1 MYKRRLGR
9 DQLDHERQGVRQCH
23 RLGVAVEVLGS
34 KTTRRVVLC
43 AFDLLEL
50 DGKDLRRE
58 PIERRKAT
66 LARVLRVK
74 LTRRDHSRTAFT
86 DYLNRAPKR
95 GAITTLHV
103 DGEQVKLRIDVVR
116 EQPPHTRAA
125 ASLGVFDVL
134 ATEID

>member
-1 MYKRRLGR
+1 MAQK
-9 DQLDHERQGVRQCH
+9 
-23 RLGVAVEVLGS
+23 AM
-34 KTTRRVVLC
+34 T
-43 AFDLLEL
+43 A
-50 DGKDLRRE
+50 
-58 PIERRKAT
+58 KAT
-66 LARVLRVK
+66 WHVK

-103 DGEQVKLRIDVVR
+103 DGERVKLRIDVVR

>member
-1 MYKRRLGR
+1 MRQSFAGR
-9 DQLDHERQGVRQCH
+9 SENGPEKAQK
-23 RLGVAVEVLGS
+23 AM
-34 KTTRRVVLC
+34 T
-43 AFDLLEL
+43 A
-50 DGKDLRRE
+50 
-58 PIERRKAT
+58 KAT
-66 LARVLRVK
+66 WHVK

-86 DYLNRAPKR
+86 DYLDRPPKR